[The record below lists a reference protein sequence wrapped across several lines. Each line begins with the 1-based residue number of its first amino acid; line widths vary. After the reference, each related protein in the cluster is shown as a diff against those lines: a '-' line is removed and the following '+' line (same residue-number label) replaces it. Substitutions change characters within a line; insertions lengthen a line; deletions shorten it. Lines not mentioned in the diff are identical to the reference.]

1 MEEQE
6 EVPKKKYNIN
16 PNSLK
21 NLKPI
26 QPGETRNPNGRPKN
40 MFRQVMESV
49 DKSLRIRMSKQDV
62 VDVVAMV
69 NSMSVADI
77 RVVASDSNTPAFIA
91 VVANA
96 ILGDIKNG
104 EMKNSQFMIEFQHGK
119 ASQAL
124 HFETTVKEDVLN
136 PKLLT
141 DEQIRERLSQI
152 RERDIVEG
160 DFEEI
165 T

>member
-6 EVPKKKYNIN
+6 YQKPKRKLTENQ
-16 PNSLK
+16 LK
-21 NLKPI
+21 NLRPI
-26 QPGETRNPNGRPKN
+26 QPGEIRNPNGRPKN
-40 MFRQVMESV
+40 MFRKVMEEV
-49 DKSLRIRMSKQDV
+49 DKSLRIRMTKQDV

-69 NSMSVADI
+69 NSMTVADI
-77 RVVASDSNTPAFIA
+77 RMVAMDSQTPAFIS
-91 VVANA
+91 VIANA

-119 ASQAL
+119 ASQAIQI
-124 HFETTVKEDVLN
+124 ETNVKEDILN

-152 RERDIVEG
+152 RERDIDEG
-160 DFEEI
+160 TFEEVV
-165 T
+165 

>member
-6 EVPKKKYNIN
+6 YQKPKRK
-16 PNSLK
+16 LTE

-26 QPGETRNPNGRPKN
+26 QPGEIRNPNGRPKN
-40 MFRQVMESV
+40 MFRKVMEEV
-49 DKSLRIRMSKQDV
+49 DKSLRIRMTKQDV

-69 NSMSVADI
+69 NSMTVADI
-77 RVVASDSNTPAFIA
+77 RMIAMDSQTPAFIS
-91 VVANA
+91 VIANA

-119 ASQAL
+119 ASQAIQL
-124 HFETTVKEDVLN
+124 ETNVKEDILN

-152 RERDIVEG
+152 RERDIDEG
-160 DFEEI
+160 TFEEVV
-165 T
+165 

>member
-6 EVPKKKYNIN
+6 YQKPKRKLTENQ
-16 PNSLK
+16 LK
-21 NLKPI
+21 NLRPI
-26 QPGETRNPNGRPKN
+26 QPGEVRNPNGRPKN
-40 MFRQVMESV
+40 MFRKVMEEV
-49 DKSLRIRMSKQDV
+49 DKSLRIRMTKQDV

-69 NSMSVADI
+69 NSMTVADI
-77 RVVASDSNTPAFIA
+77 RMIAMDSQTPAFIS
-91 VVANA
+91 VIANA

-119 ASQAL
+119 ASQAIQI
-124 HFETTVKEDVLN
+124 ETNVKEDILN

-152 RERDIVEG
+152 RERDIDEG
-160 DFEEI
+160 TFEEVV
-165 T
+165 

>member
-6 EVPKKKYNIN
+6 YQKPKRKLTENQ
-16 PNSLK
+16 LK

-26 QPGETRNPNGRPKN
+26 QPGEIRNPNGRPKN
-40 MFRQVMESV
+40 MFRKVMEEV
-49 DKSLRIRMSKQDV
+49 DKSLRIRMTKQDV

-69 NSMSVADI
+69 NSMTVADI
-77 RVVASDSNTPAFIA
+77 RMIAMDSQTPAFIS
-91 VVANA
+91 VIANA

-119 ASQAL
+119 ASQAIQI
-124 HFETTVKEDVLN
+124 ETNVKEDILN

-152 RERDIVEG
+152 RERDIDEG
-160 DFEEI
+160 TFEEVV
-165 T
+165 

>member
-6 EVPKKKYNIN
+6 YQKPKRKLTENQ
-16 PNSLK
+16 LK

-26 QPGETRNPNGRPKN
+26 QPGEIRNPNGRPKN
-40 MFRQVMESV
+40 MFRKVMEEV
-49 DKSLRIRMSKQDV
+49 DKSLRIRMTKQDV

-69 NSMSVADI
+69 NSMTVADI
-77 RVVASDSNTPAFIA
+77 RMIAMDSQTPAFIS
-91 VVANA
+91 VIANA

-119 ASQAL
+119 ASQAIQI
-124 HFETTVKEDVLN
+124 ETNVKEDILN

-152 RERDIVEG
+152 RERDIDEG
-160 DFEEI
+160 NFEEI
-165 T
+165 V

>member
-6 EVPKKKYNIN
+6 YQKPKRKLTENQ
-16 PNSLK
+16 LK
-21 NLKPI
+21 NLRPI
-26 QPGETRNPNGRPKN
+26 QPGEIRNPNGRPKN
-40 MFRQVMESV
+40 MFRKVMEEV
-49 DKSLRIRMSKQDV
+49 DKSLRIRMTKQDV

-69 NSMSVADI
+69 NSMTVADI
-77 RVVASDSNTPAFIA
+77 RMIAMDSQTPAFIS
-91 VVANA
+91 VIANA

-119 ASQAL
+119 ASQAIQL
-124 HFETTVKEDVLN
+124 ETNVKEDILN

-152 RERDIVEG
+152 RERDIDEG
-160 DFEEI
+160 TFEEVV
-165 T
+165 

>member
-6 EVPKKKYNIN
+6 YQKPKRKVTENQ
-16 PNSLK
+16 LK
-21 NLKPI
+21 NLRPI
-26 QPGETRNPNGRPKN
+26 QPGEIRNPNGRPKN
-40 MFRQVMESV
+40 MFRKVMEEV
-49 DKSLRIRMSKQDV
+49 DKSLRIRMTKQDV

-69 NSMSVADI
+69 NSMTVADI
-77 RVVASDSNTPAFIA
+77 RMVAMDSQTPAFIS
-91 VVANA
+91 VIANA

-119 ASQAL
+119 ASQAIQI
-124 HFETTVKEDVLN
+124 ETNVKEDILN

-152 RERDIVEG
+152 RERDIDEG
-160 DFEEI
+160 TFEEVV
-165 T
+165 

>member
-6 EVPKKKYNIN
+6 YQKPKRKLTENQ
-16 PNSLK
+16 LK

-26 QPGETRNPNGRPKN
+26 QPGEIRNPNGRPKN
-40 MFRQVMESV
+40 MFRKVMEEV
-49 DKSLRIRMSKQDV
+49 DKSLRIRMTKQDV

-69 NSMSVADI
+69 NSMTVADI
-77 RVVASDSNTPAFIA
+77 RVVAMDSQTPAFIS
-91 VVANA
+91 VIANA

-119 ASQAL
+119 ASQAIQI
-124 HFETTVKEDVLN
+124 ETNVKEDILN

-152 RERDIVEG
+152 RERDIDEG
-160 DFEEI
+160 TFEEVV
-165 T
+165 

>member
-6 EVPKKKYNIN
+6 YQKPKRKLTENQ
-16 PNSLK
+16 LK

-26 QPGETRNPNGRPKN
+26 QPGEIRNPNGRPKN
-40 MFRQVMESV
+40 MFRKVMEEV
-49 DKSLRIRMSKQDV
+49 DKSLRIRMTKQDV

-69 NSMSVADI
+69 NSMTVADI
-77 RVVASDSNTPAFIA
+77 RMIAMDSQTPAFIS
-91 VVANA
+91 VIANA

-119 ASQAL
+119 ASQAIQL
-124 HFETTVKEDVLN
+124 ETNVKEDILN

-152 RERDIVEG
+152 RERDIDEG
-160 DFEEI
+160 TFEEVV
-165 T
+165 

>member
-1 MEEQE
+1 MEEKEYQK
-6 EVPKKKYNIN
+6 PKRKLTENQ
-16 PNSLK
+16 LK

-26 QPGETRNPNGRPKN
+26 QPGEIRNPNGRPKN
-40 MFRQVMESV
+40 MFRKVMEEV
-49 DKSLRIRMSKQDV
+49 DKSLRIRMTKQDV

-69 NSMSVADI
+69 NSMTVADI
-77 RVVASDSNTPAFIA
+77 RMIAMDSQTPAFIS
-91 VVANA
+91 VIANA

-119 ASQAL
+119 ASQAIQI
-124 HFETTVKEDVLN
+124 ETNVKEDILN

-152 RERDIVEG
+152 RERDIDEG
-160 DFEEI
+160 TFEEVV
-165 T
+165 

>member
-6 EVPKKKYNIN
+6 YQKPKRKLTENQ
-16 PNSLK
+16 LK

-26 QPGETRNPNGRPKN
+26 QPGEIRNPNGRPKN
-40 MFRQVMESV
+40 MFRKVMEEV
-49 DKSLRIRMSKQDV
+49 DKSLRIRMTKQDV

-69 NSMSVADI
+69 NSMTVADI
-77 RVVASDSNTPAFIA
+77 RVVAMDSQTPAFIS
-91 VVANA
+91 VIANA

-119 ASQAL
+119 ASQAIQL
-124 HFETTVKEDVLN
+124 ETNVKEDILN

-152 RERDIVEG
+152 RERDIDEG
-160 DFEEI
+160 TFEEVV
-165 T
+165 